1 MVDLHSAH
9 HSGDTQCSARVL
21 HYRAL
26 HTNTRIISSSPGG
39 NICFFV
45 PKKIRETW
53 SESSLWHG
61 DSLTKVCKKFC
72 AFVVGLRTKLVNMQ
86 YLANT
91 SGSRC
96 SFAKELSLCDR
107 RGKDGKGT
115 KKGTRASEFTELF
128 FKFDFM
134 LCSII
139 MFSSSIIHFFYTS
152 FAHDRAREETS

>member
-1 MVDLHSAH
+1 MEVHYIGVLFHTFTFVYLPVDMVDLHSAH
-9 HSGDTQCSARVL
+9 HSSDTQCSARVL

-26 HTNTRIISSSPGG
+26 HTNTHIISSSPGG

-61 DSLTKVCKKFC
+61 ESLTKVWKKFC

-107 RGKDGKGT
+107 RGKDGKGR
-115 KKGTRASEFTELF
+115 KKGRISGSVNSSLRIYRAIF
-128 FKFDFM
+128 
-134 LCSII
+134 
-139 MFSSSIIHFFYTS
+139 
-152 FAHDRAREETS
+152 

>member
-1 MVDLHSAH
+1 MKDYRFNKEKYLLRFTSPRFTSPVQFSPVQSCPVHRIQYAVPRDWGNWFVISRVHYIGVLFHTFTFVYLPVDMVDLYYAH

-26 HTNTRIISSSPGG
+26 RTNTPIISSSPGG

-72 AFVVGLRTKLVNMQ
+72 AFVVGLRTKLVNM
-86 YLANT
+86 
-91 SGSRC
+91 
-96 SFAKELSLCDR
+96 
-107 RGKDGKGT
+107 
-115 KKGTRASEFTELF
+115 
-128 FKFDFM
+128 
-134 LCSII
+134 
-139 MFSSSIIHFFYTS
+139 
-152 FAHDRAREETS
+152 